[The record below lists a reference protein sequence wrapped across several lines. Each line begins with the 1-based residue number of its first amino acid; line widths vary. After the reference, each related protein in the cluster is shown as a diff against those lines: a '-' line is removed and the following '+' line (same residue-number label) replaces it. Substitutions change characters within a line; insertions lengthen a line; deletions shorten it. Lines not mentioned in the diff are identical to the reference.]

1 MIFDNFGQELK
12 DYDIV
17 ATSGTDYQCNIA
29 IYYKLTL
36 ITWQDFDARHR
47 NNSIV
52 TSKKCRVYNTDREQ
66 SLVDYTDI
74 RDGKDYIIKG
84 VIKLPN
90 LTEPFVFFRENI
102 IKALRDNRF
111 SNKINRIH
119 VNEILEHN
127 KI

>member
-74 RDGKDYIIKG
+74 MTVAGETISQLNGESDFGCEI
-84 VIKLPN
+84 
-90 LTEPFVFFRENI
+90 FV
-102 IKALRDNRF
+102 LRPVRKSTDDEDAGE
-111 SNKINRIH
+111 SLQDKILSM
-119 VNEILEHN
+119 VA
-127 KI
+127 K